1 MALIAVVIIPLLA
14 ALLCW
19 LHPLR
24 KAAWVITMA
33 STWTVLALVFF
44 VATQV
49 LSDGKAF
56 GVPGWLEADAL
67 SALVLMLVSV
77 VCALAAMFAGGYMRL
92 REHNPSGL
100 WWFYCNYN
108 LFAFALLV
116 VPVLINP
123 NLVWVGIEL
132 ITLFAV
138 LLVGFEK
145 TTGALEAAWK
155 FAVLTVMGA
164 PISLL
169 GFFVLFWAY
178 RGVGGGETPETWEG
192 LRTAASSMN
201 PDLLKLSF
209 LLVFVGFGAK
219 SGLAPMHT
227 WLPDAHSQAPS
238 PVCAVLSG
246 VKTTVPLYVILRFLS
261 IVLAS
266 PAARIGNWM
275 IVLGLVSVTIA
286 AFLLLQVRDYKRMFA
301 YSTVEHMG
309 IILTAAG
316 LATEASDFG
325 AVSQMLNHA
334 ITKSLCFYVAGI
346 VLLSLS
352 TREIKSVRG
361 LFRTSPFAGSAL
373 LLCALAIAGAP
384 PFPIFLSEYSIL
396 NAGIRAGQRTSVA
409 ILATLILV
417 AFVAILRNA
426 NLMVFGRPATHQ
438 PVPSLPASCRFA
450 VVLAAAPVILLGI
463 YIPVPVHT
471 LLQLAARQL
480 GGHGP

>member
-1 MALIAVVIIPLLA
+1 MALNGIVLIPLLA

-19 LHPLR
+19 IYPLR
-24 KAAWVITMA
+24 RAAWVITLA
-33 STWTVLALVFF
+33 GTWTVLPLAVVIAFR
-44 VATQV
+44 V
-49 LSDGKAF
+49 LSSGRVV
-56 GVPGWLEADAL
+56 GVQGWIEADAL
-67 SALVLMLVSV
+67 SALVLTLVAFVS
-77 VCALAAMFAGGYMRL
+77 AIAAVFAGGYMR
-92 REHNPSGL
+92 RRDHDVAGL

-108 LFAFALLV
+108 LFAFALLLAPAV
-116 VPVLINP
+116 TEP
-123 NLVWVGIEL
+123 NLVWVGVEL

-155 FAVLTVMGA
+155 YAVLTMMGA

-178 RGVGGGETPETWEG
+178 QSAGGGTPETWDR
-192 LRTAASSMN
+192 LRALAPSMN
-201 PDLLKLSF
+201 PNLLKLSF

-246 VKTTVPLYVILRFLS
+246 VKTTIPLYAILRLLS
-261 IVLAS
+261 IILAS
-266 PAARIGNWM
+266 PAARVGNWM
-275 IVLGLVSVTIA
+275 IVLGLVSVAVA

-309 IILTAAG
+309 IILVAAG
-316 LATEASDFG
+316 LATHASDFG

-334 ITKSLCFYVAGI
+334 ITKSLCFYVAGAT
-346 VLLSLS
+346 LLTLD
-352 TREIKSVRG
+352 TREIKSIRG
-361 LFRTSPFAGSAL
+361 LFRISPFAGAAL

-384 PFPIFLSEYSIL
+384 PFPIFLSEFSIL
-396 NAGIRAGQRTSVA
+396 SAGVRAGQHAAVA
-409 ILATLILV
+409 ILASLIV
-417 AFVAILRNA
+417 IAFVAILWQVNR
-426 NLMVFGRPATHQ
+426 MVFGRSTGPHL
-438 PVPSLPASCRFA
+438 VESLPISCRVA
-450 VVLAAAPVILLGI
+450 VVGAALPVILLGV
-463 YIPVPVHT
+463 YVPVPLHD

-480 GGHGP
+480 GGH